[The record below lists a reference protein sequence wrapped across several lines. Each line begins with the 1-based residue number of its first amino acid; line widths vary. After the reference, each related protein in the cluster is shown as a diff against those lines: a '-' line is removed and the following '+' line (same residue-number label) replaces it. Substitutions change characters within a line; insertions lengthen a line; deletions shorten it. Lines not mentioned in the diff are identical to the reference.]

1 MAIDYFRLARKIASA
16 KAPPAWLRSGEE
28 WQALQ
33 AIVGGWLATTSVI
46 AVPDTASGYALV
58 DKDTGE
64 RREHEP
70 GVDVGRARP
79 MLADFG
85 VEAKTHNQRNIAKEA
100 AEDLTPAM
108 RVAIVR
114 LYAREK
120 AGDLSPFKLNPA
132 LRLAL
137 TTRGLADIADG
148 LPLLTEFGHLVH
160 EAMQPAAD
168 QAKGE
173 P

>member
-46 AVPDTASGYALV
+46 AVPDTASGYAL
-58 DKDTGE
+58 
-64 RREHEP
+64 
-70 GVDVGRARP
+70 DVGRARP